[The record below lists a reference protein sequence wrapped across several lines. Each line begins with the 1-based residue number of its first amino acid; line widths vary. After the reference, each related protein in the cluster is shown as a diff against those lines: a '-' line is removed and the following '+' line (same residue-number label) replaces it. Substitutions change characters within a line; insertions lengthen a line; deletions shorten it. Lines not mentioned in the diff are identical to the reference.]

1 MTAKK
6 KAKKVQAELADSAHK
21 IWLAGLGAFAM
32 AEEEGGKLFKSLVE
46 RGETLEVRGKEQVDR
61 AKGTVAGVKTVA
73 ESYWETFERTLD
85 DQVTTVIHRLGVP
98 TKGEIEDLTRR
109 VEDLT
114 ASIDKMRAT
123 PAAKPAAPKAAATRK
138 STSTVKKTAAAKKT
152 TATKPVA
159 K

>member
-46 RGETLEVRGKEQVDR
+46 RGETLEIRGKEHVDK
-61 AKGTVAGVKTVA
+61 AKGTVTGMKTVA

-85 DQVTTVIHRLGVP
+85 DRVTSVIHRLGVP
-98 TKGEIEDLTRR
+98 TKGEIEDLTKR

-114 ASIDKMRAT
+114 VSIEKMRAT
-123 PAAKPAAPKAAATRK
+123 PAAKPATKKAAPRKATTSRK
-138 STSTVKKTAAAKKT
+138 TTAAKKT
-152 TATKPVA
+152 ATTTK

>member
-46 RGETLEVRGKEQVDR
+46 RGETLEVRGKEHVDK
-61 AKGTVAGVKTVA
+61 AKGTVTGMKTVA

-85 DQVTTVIHRLGVP
+85 DRVTSVIHRLGVP
-98 TKGEIEDLTRR
+98 TKGEIEDLTKR

-114 ASIDKMRAT
+114 VSIEKMRAT
-123 PAAKPAAPKAAATRK
+123 PAAKPATAKKATAKKAAPRRSTAT
-138 STSTVKKTAAAKKT
+138 AKKT
-152 TATKPVA
+152 TATA
-159 K
+159 KK

>member
-1 MTAKK
+1 MIAKK
-6 KAKKVQAELADSAHK
+6 KAKKVQAELAESAHK

-46 RGETLEVRGKEQVDR
+46 RGETLEVRGKEHVDR
-61 AKGTVAGVKTVA
+61 AKGTVTGMKTVA

-114 ASIDKMRAT
+114 ASIDKMRA
-123 PAAKPAAPKAAATRK
+123 KPAAPKAAVQRK
-138 STSTVKKTAAAKKT
+138 STATAKKT
-152 TATKPVA
+152 TAKKPAA